1 MNSIENYYTRKHG
14 GQYKFRKIIYL
25 HNNLEGECISV
36 FQHINLHN
44 AKYSTAYDTR
54 NDFCTLFLFMQG
66 HSNLIINGE
75 TFYATNGT
83 VLAKNDEDLHRPY
96 SYVSG
101 EIIYYGINFPTEYV
115 KQLKGKHFLYEM
127 FYGKERKAHRITNP
141 KDIEEIIE
149 NFDRIK
155 NNQEENDLLLYSYVI
170 QLVDKIY
177 KAIQNPE
184 RKTSQSVINDA
195 TAYMTENFKTITSI
209 DDIAKRCNV
218 STSYLCRVF
227 KKKLNCTLNDILI
240 SLRIE
245 NSIELLKRGHS
256 VMDAA
261 ANSGFKNYQY
271 YVTLFKKRHG
281 TTPLK
286 FISNLNKT
294 VFEKASLNDQH

>member
-1 MNSIENYYTRKHG
+1 MNNIEKYYEKLHG
-14 GQYKFRKIIYL
+14 GRYDFRKIIYL
-25 HNNLEGECISV
+25 HNHLEGECVSV
-36 FQHINLHN
+36 FQHINMHN
-44 AKYSTAYDTR
+44 AKYSTQHDTV

-83 VLAKNDEDLHRPY
+83 VLAKCDGELHRPY

-101 EIIYYGINFPTEYV
+101 EIIYYGINFPTEYI
-115 KQLKGKHFLYEM
+115 KQLKGKHFLYDM
-127 FYGKERKAHRITNP
+127 FYRKEKKAYRITNP
-141 KDIEEIIE
+141 KDLEEIIE
-149 NFDRIK
+149 HFNRIK

-170 QLVDKIY
+170 QLVHKIY
-177 KAIQNPE
+177 DAVNKPE
-184 RKTSQSVINDA
+184 RKTSQSVVSDA

-209 DDIAKRCNV
+209 DDIAAHCNV
-218 STSYLCRVF
+218 STSYLCRVI

-240 SLRIE
+240 NLRME

-271 YVTLFKKRHG
+271 YVTLFKKRYG
-281 TTPLK
+281 QTPLK
-286 FISNLNKT
+286 YISNLNKT
-294 VFEKASLNDQH
+294 IYESAISENR